1 MLDKILHL
9 SLANRL
15 LVILLAIILMVVG
28 IQIASNMDVDV
39 FPDITAPTVVIM
51 TDAHG
56 MASEEVERLVT
67 FPIETAVNGA
77 TDVRR
82 VRSVSSQGFS
92 FVWVEFDWGTDIFR
106 ARQIVSEKMV
116 EIAPRMPAGIG
127 APILAPQTS
136 VMGEIV
142 FVGLQADSTSMLDLR
157 TIADWDIKPVLLAT
171 SGVAQVTIIGG
182 DYKQYQVLADPHR
195 MMHYGVSLKELEE
208 TCRGISLNS
217 QGSVIRQYGNE
228 FVVRGMAR
236 TNNLEELGTS
246 LIKHVDGKPVRL
258 NDVAEI
264 KIGAAVK
271 MGHGSQDA
279 KPAVILSISKQP
291 NANTIKLTQA
301 IEDNLDAL
309 RSSLPPDVIVDTS
322 IFRQADFIRT
332 AINNVQKVLFEG
344 AILVVVILLLFLM
357 SFRTTIISLIA
368 IPLSLLA
375 AVIVLHLLNLNIN
388 TMSLGGMA
396 IAVGSLVDDAIIDVE
411 NVYKHLRRNV
421 MLPPAERTP
430 VLTIVFD
437 TSKEIRSSIIKAT
450 LIIIVAFVPLFFLSG
465 MEGRML
471 QPLGIAFIVSLA
483 TSLLVAMTLTPVL
496 SYYLLTDEKR
506 LKKAARREPWLSR
519 RLARLYEQSL
529 RKALQS
535 KKTFILASVA
545 LFAIAILVLSN
556 MGRSFLP
563 EFNEGALTI
572 SAVIQP
578 GVSLDVSNEVGTL
591 LEKAVLSIPEV
602 TGTARRTGRGE
613 LDEHSQATN
622 SAEIDIN
629 FILKDRP
636 NEEFMEDIREKLAS
650 VPGVAFTVGQPLGHR
665 IDHMISGTR
674 ANIAIKIF
682 GDDLS
687 TLYTTG
693 KRIEAAIGDIPNV
706 VDVTTEEQIVV
717 PQLQIRAHRE
727 RLAYYGIPMH
737 DFTNFVEWAF
747 AGEKMTEIYEGQR
760 SFDLVLRLN
769 EDYTQDIEGVKNSL
783 IQTAD
788 GRFVSLS
795 EVSEIVSASGP
806 NTISR
811 ENVQRKLVVSA
822 NVSGGSL
829 SKAVDQ
835 IKEQIALNVRL
846 PEGYRIEYGG
856 QFESAESASR
866 ILLLTSILAIGVI
879 FLLLFQEFK
888 DLRVSAVVLINLPLA
903 LIGGVFALWI
913 TSGVLSIP
921 AIIGFITLFGIATRN
936 GILLIGNYQR
946 LESKGSHIYDSVVH
960 GSVDRLNPIL
970 MTALTTGLALIPL
983 AYFDDVAGNEIQSP
997 MAKVILG
1004 GLLTSTLLN
1013 IYLIPIVYS
1022 MLNNRKSFNEKIQ

>member
-9 SLANRL
+9 SLDNRL
-15 LVILLAIILMVVG
+15 LVILLAIILMVGG

-39 FPDITAPTVVIM
+39 FPDITAPTVVVM

-142 FVGLQADSTSMLDLR
+142 FVGLQADSTSMQDLR
-157 TIADWDIKPVLLAT
+157 TIADWDIKPILLAT

-195 MMHYGVSLKELEE
+195 MMHYGVSLIELEE

-236 TNNLEELGTS
+236 TNNLEELGIS

-264 KIGAAVK
+264 QIGAAVK

-309 RSSLPPDVIVDTS
+309 RSSLPPDVVVDTS

-332 AINNVQKVLFEG
+332 AINNVKKVLFEG
-344 AILVVVILLLFLM
+344 AILVVIVLLLFLM

-368 IPLSLLA
+368 IPVSLLS
-375 AVIVLHLLNLNIN
+375 AVIVLHLLNLNSN

-421 MLPPAERTP
+421 LLLPAERTP

-519 RLARLYEQSL
+519 NLARIYEQSL
-529 RKALQS
+529 RKALRN
-535 KKTFILASVA
+535 KKKFILASVA
-545 LFAIAILVLSN
+545 LFAIAMLVLSN

-578 GVSLDVSNEVGTL
+578 GVSLEVSNEVGTL
-591 LEKAVLSIPEV
+591 LEKAVLTIPEV

-650 VPGVAFTVGQPLGHR
+650 IPGVAFTVGQPLGHR

-693 KRIEAAIGDIPNV
+693 KRIEAAIADIPNV
-706 VDVTTEEQIVV
+706 VDITTEEQIVV
-717 PQLQIRAHRE
+717 PQLQIRANRD

-769 EDYTQDIEGVKNSL
+769 EDYTKDIEGVSNAL
-783 IQTAD
+783 IQTVD
-788 GRFVSLS
+788 GKYVSLA

-835 IKEQIALNVRL
+835 IKEQIALNVSL
-846 PEGYRIEYGG
+846 PEGYRIEFGG
-856 QFESAESASR
+856 QFESAETASR

-936 GILLIGNYQR
+936 GILLIGRYQR
-946 LESKGSHIYDSVVH
+946 LESKGSNIFNSVVH

-983 AYFDDVAGNEIQSP
+983 AYFDDMAGNEIQSP

-1022 MLNNRKSFNEKIQ
+1022 MLNNHKSFNEKIQ